1 MVVEHAHGLR
11 QRRGPNAKSSLHKA
25 HLAPDAGL
33 QAPGASLSFAQGSHD
48 FESLDR
54 GIGRG
59 DRFETAHRL
68 DQYLE
73 LSVIGLDHVIEILH
87 LPVGRLPVQLSFAL
101 QFGDRCT
108 IARRFVGIERGRLFP
123 VLQASQGLAQEPLR
137 CLGAAGRRQ
146 VEIDRVAPL
155 VDCPVQV
162 GPLAPHLD
170 VGFIQA
176 PARIKA
182 TPPEPAQPLLHL
194 RGVALDPAIDRRMV
208 DRNAAFRQHFLKVA
222 IADRI
227 ATIPA
232 HRPQDHIT
240 LEMAPLEIRHRS
252 VRPISAKH
260 AQASRFLQQSHYVE
274 GLPTE
279 SGKYVARNY
288 TEVGG
293 GPAATAAVAAARL
306 GAQVDF
312 IGRVGDDDT
321 GNSLLAELESWGVNT
336 RYTKRYNQA
345 KSSQSAIMVDTKG
358 ERIIINYP
366 SPDLLPDAEWLEEID
381 FSQWDVVLA
390 DVRWHDGAK
399 KAFTLARQAGVMT
412 VLDGDITPQD
422 ISELVAL
429 SDHAA
434 FSEPGLARLT
444 GVKEMASA
452 LKQAQTLTNGHV
464 YVTQGSAG
472 CDWLEN
478 GGRQHQPAFK
488 VDVVDT
494 TGAGDVFHGA
504 LAVALATSGD
514 LAESVRFASGVAAL
528 KCTRPGGRA
537 GIPDCDQTRSF
548 LSLFV

>member
-1 MVVEHAHGLR
+1 MIRVA
-11 QRRGPNAKSSLHKA
+11 
-25 HLAPDAGL
+25 
-33 QAPGASLSFAQGSHD
+33 
-48 FESLDR
+48 
-54 GIGRG
+54 
-59 DRFETAHRL
+59 
-68 DQYLE
+68 
-73 LSVIGLDHVIEILH
+73 
-87 LPVGRLPVQLSFAL
+87 
-101 QFGDRCT
+101 C
-108 IARRFVGIERGRLFP
+108 VGITE
-123 VLQASQGLAQEPLR
+123 
-137 CLGAAGRRQ
+137 
-146 VEIDRVAPL
+146 
-155 VDCPVQV
+155 
-162 GPLAPHLD
+162 
-170 VGFIQA
+170 
-176 PARIKA
+176 
-182 TPPEPAQPLLHL
+182 
-194 RGVALDPAIDRRMV
+194 M
-208 DRNAAFRQHFLKVA
+208 
-222 IADRI
+222 DRI
-227 ATIPA
+227 Y
-232 HRPQDHIT
+232 
-240 LEMAPLEIRHRS
+240 
-252 VRPISAKH
+252 
-260 AQASRFLQQSHYVE
+260 YVE

-293 GPAATAAVAAARL
+293 GPVATAAVAAARL

-321 GNSLLAELESWGVNT
+321 GNSLLAELELATPVTPNGI
-336 RYTKRYNQA
+336 TKG
-345 KSSQSAIMVDTKG
+345 KLQSAIMVDTKG
-358 ERIIINYP
+358 ERIIINHP
-366 SPDLLPDAEWLEEID
+366 SPDSLPDAEWLEEID

-494 TGAGDVFHGA
+494 TGAG
-504 LAVALATSGD
+504 
-514 LAESVRFASGVAAL
+514 
-528 KCTRPGGRA
+528 
-537 GIPDCDQTRSF
+537 
-548 LSLFV
+548 